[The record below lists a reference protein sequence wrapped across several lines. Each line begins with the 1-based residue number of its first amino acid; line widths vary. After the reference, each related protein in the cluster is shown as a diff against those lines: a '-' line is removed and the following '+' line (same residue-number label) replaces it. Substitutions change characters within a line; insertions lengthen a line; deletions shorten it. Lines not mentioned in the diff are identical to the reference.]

1 MYPTKQCDQQ
11 WLQSEWSRAFFP
23 IPSSVIRGQCVLDA
37 HLRPHLASWTPCHES
52 WFSLQRHQIS
62 LSAVKEKE
70 LWHSVESWLLNT
82 DACMLEQTAYVLRLY
97 PPAFEV
103 GRGDNEP

>member
-1 MYPTKQCDQQ
+1 MVFSD
-11 WLQSEWSRAFFP
+11 
-23 IPSSVIRGQCVLDA
+23 IR
-37 HLRPHLASWTPCHES
+37 LASQQS
-52 WFSLQRHQIS
+52 
-62 LSAVKEKE
+62 K

-82 DACMLEQTAYVLRLY
+82 DAGMLEQTAYVLRLY